1 MPTAVPRQYPRLE
14 RQRAALLERLDAYT
28 DGQHAFQPAPDCWSL
43 AGVVQH
49 LVLVEEALVR
59 YGRRQA
65 ATRPPRVTLRSR
77 LKERIVLSVLA
88 RDVRVR
94 APVAAVIPVTHVPI
108 ALLAPRWAA
117 ARVDLLVY
125 LDELPGPAWA
135 RTAFFHPR
143 TGWITAAGGLRF
155 LQAHCAHHVHQI
167 ERITRAPGFAA
178 AGGVS
183 PAPPQ

>member
-1 MPTAVPRQYPRLE
+1 MPTAVPRQYPCLE
-14 RQRAALLERLDAYT
+14 RQRTALLERLDAYT

-49 LVLVEEALVR
+49 LVLVEEVLVR

-65 ATRPPRVTLRSR
+65 ATRPRRVTLGSR
-77 LKERIVLSVLA
+77 LKERMVLSVLA
-88 RDVRVR
+88 RDVRIRVP
-94 APVAAVIPVTHVPI
+94 AAAVIPVAHVPI
-108 ALLAPRWAA
+108 ALLGPRWAA

-125 LDELPGPAWA
+125 VDELPGPAWA

-155 LQAHCAHHVHQI
+155 LHAHTRHHLRQLD
-167 ERITRAPGFAA
+167 RIVRAEDFPR
-178 AGGVS
+178 
-183 PAPPQ
+183 

>member
-1 MPTAVPRQYPRLE
+1 MPTAVPRQYARLE
-14 RQRAALLERLDAYT
+14 RQRAALLERLDVFT

-65 ATRPPRVTLRSR
+65 ATRPPRVTLGSR
-77 LKERIVLSVLA
+77 LKERMVLAVLA

-108 ALLAPRWAA
+108 ALLGPRWAA
-117 ARVDLLVY
+117 ARVYLLAY
-125 LDELPGPAWA
+125 LDELPGPPWA
-135 RTAFFHPR
+135 RTAFLHPR

-155 LQAHCAHHVHQI
+155 LDAHTRHHLRQI
-167 ERITRAPGFAA
+167 DRILGAKDFPRQA
-178 AGGVS
+178 AG
-183 PAPPQ
+183 